1 MHWIDPMNGKRATVI
16 LVDFRHPLLK
26 LEKKIKL
33 WATLWRKK
41 NAHHGQNFKKVDFK
55 AMRSSSR
62 CGLAW
67 LIPLYII
74 MNRTKV

>member
-1 MHWIDPMNGKRATVI
+1 MHWIDPMNRKRPTAI

-41 NAHHGQNFKKVDFK
+41 IAFHGPNFKKVDFK
-55 AMRSSSR
+55 AVS
-62 CGLAW
+62 
-67 LIPLYII
+67 
-74 MNRTKV
+74 